1 MTKNY
6 TIDFEVED
14 DGRWIAEVPELA
26 GVIAYGNTKE
36 ESKANVEAIALRVL
50 ADQIEDSK
58 LGVDAFSFASRELL
72 AQ

>member
-1 MTKNY
+1 MTKSY

-26 GVIAYGNTKE
+26 GVIAYGNTRE

-50 ADQIEDSK
+50 ADQIEHSK
-58 LGVDAFSFASRELL
+58 LGVDTFSFASRELL